1 MIKLVSY
8 KISANWNHKNV
19 HTLITN
25 RNGEFSNISKELD
38 RIKWLRRLNNLKK
51 NKYFL
56 KNILPHNLFLL
67 LQKTKHYLFKKF
79 N

>member
-1 MIKLVSY
+1 MQT
-8 KISANWNHKNV
+8 WNHENV

-25 RNGEFSNISKELD
+25 RNREFSNISKELD
-38 RIKWLRRLNNLKK
+38 RIKWLRRLNNLKI
-51 NKYFL
+51 NKHFL